1 MSLQEEYRMILQTD
15 YCAYVHHVHKGMWIP
30 SKFHKFLCDT
40 IQDFVETDTGHSFDI
55 LILSTPPQ
63 HGKLISDDTPVLTR
77 NGWKRHGGLVVGD
90 EVIGLD
96 GRFHKVLYVFPKYFA
111 DREVTFTNGE
121 VIKCHHNHEW
131 YVYDRSLHRERTVET
146 SYMQPRVSYGSQ
158 GKKRGHR
165 YNFTVPIRKPLDAEE
180 KPLKVHPYVLGAW
193 LGDGTNTKQCICAS
207 QNDMEVLEECSKH
220 YEVSSRN
227 VHKDT
232 GVVTWYFGGLN
243 KDLREYGMCF
253 RERTDKHIPQE
264 YLTASKSQRL
274 ELLAGLIDT
283 DGYVDHKHNR
293 ICFTTA
299 DTELRDTFAEL
310 ISTFGWRTAIYETQ
324 PKLSSSGIQG
334 KKPYWQICF
343 NPTET
348 IPCRIPRKVMTRF
361 SKQRRISI
369 ESIKEIEPVQGN
381 CITVE
386 GGIYCVGKTMV
397 PTHNSQSVSETL
409 PSWYL
414 GRHPLHRVIEVSY
427 NEDYAQKFG
436 RRNRMKIK
444 EYGQIFGINTATT
457 PDTNTEFELDNGVGG
472 MISRGVMTGITGNP
486 ANLMIIDD
494 PIKNRAEAFSEAYRD
509 RLWNEWLYSMKT
521 RLWRGAKVILILTRW
536 HEDDLAG
543 RIIENEKNVTVVN
556 IPLEAEENDPLGRKV
571 GDSLCPEIGK
581 DNIWLADFKAGY
593 VSTEG
598 SMAWNALFQG
608 HPTGME
614 GNLFHRSWWQFYDE
628 LPEVADWVMS
638 VDATFKDREDNDFVA
653 IQVWGKSGPDI
664 YLIDAVKKHLSLPD
678 TMREIIRLRNIYPE
692 CKTTLIEDK
701 ANGSAIISIMRKMI
715 TGVIA
720 VEPRGGKYS
729 RASAIVGS
737 VESGNVY
744 LPKGKPFVGDFIDE
758 CSAFPNGAHDDQ
770 VDCMSQALTR
780 LIYHAAELKR
790 VKPVN
795 PIDKMFPGLKKTGKK
810 TGRGSKINV
819 V

>member
-63 HGKLISDDTPVLTR
+63 HGK
-77 NGWKRHGGLVVGD
+77 
-90 EVIGLD
+90 
-96 GRFHKVLYVFPKYFA
+96 
-111 DREVTFTNGE
+111 
-121 VIKCHHNHEW
+121 
-131 YVYDRSLHRERTVET
+131 
-146 SYMQPRVSYGSQ
+146 
-158 GKKRGHR
+158 
-165 YNFTVPIRKPLDAEE
+165 
-180 KPLKVHPYVLGAW
+180 
-193 LGDGTNTKQCICAS
+193 
-207 QNDMEVLEECSKH
+207 
-220 YEVSSRN
+220 
-227 VHKDT
+227 
-232 GVVTWYFGGLN
+232 
-243 KDLREYGMCF
+243 
-253 RERTDKHIPQE
+253 
-264 YLTASKSQRL
+264 
-274 ELLAGLIDT
+274 
-283 DGYVDHKHNR
+283 
-293 ICFTTA
+293 
-299 DTELRDTFAEL
+299 
-310 ISTFGWRTAIYETQ
+310 
-324 PKLSSSGIQG
+324 
-334 KKPYWQICF
+334 
-343 NPTET
+343 
-348 IPCRIPRKVMTRF
+348 
-361 SKQRRISI
+361 
-369 ESIKEIEPVQGN
+369 
-381 CITVE
+381 
-386 GGIYCVGKTMV
+386 
-397 PTHNSQSVSETL
+397 SQSVSETL

-581 DNIWLADFKAGY
+581 DNVWLADFKAGY

-628 LPEVADWVMS
+628 LPEIADWVMS

-664 YLIDAVKKHLSLPD
+664 YLIDAVKKHLNLPD

-770 VDCMSQALTR
+770 VDCMSQALAR